1 MKFIFSFFVLTTI
14 SLFGQTVGG
23 SGVPGTHSGP
33 VTLTHIIGSTGA
45 PTVAAGAGAGTSP
58 TLAVVS
64 GSTDLSG
71 YVTATT
77 GTTPTATAAVFTLT
91 FNVAYTLAPK
101 CLAWPANAA
110 TQALVG
116 AAAAQIFP
124 ANTST
129 TVFVLTQGA
138 TALAAA
144 TAYEWGYTCTQ

>member
-1 MKFIFSFFVLTTI
+1 MKFILSFFVLTTI

-23 SGVPGTHSGP
+23 NGVPGSSPGTS
-33 VTLTHIIGSTGA
+33 GA
-45 PTVAAGAGAGTSP
+45 PTVVAGSGAGTSP

-64 GSTDLSG
+64 GSNDLSG

-77 GTTPTATAAVFTLT
+77 GTTPTASAAVFTLS
-91 FNVAYTLAPK
+91 FNVVYTLAPK
-101 CLAWPANAA
+101 CLAWPANPA

-124 ANTST
+124 ANISTS
-129 TVFVLTQGA
+129 VFVLTQGA

-144 TAYEWGYTCTQ
+144 TAYEWGYRCTQ

>member
-1 MKFIFSFFVLTTI
+1 MKLILSFLVLTTI
-14 SLFGQTVGG
+14 SLFGQSVGG
-23 SGVPGTHSGP
+23 NGVPGSSAGT
-33 VTLTHIIGSTGA
+33 TGA
-45 PTVAAGAGAGTSP
+45 PTVAAGSGAGTSP
-58 TLAVVS
+58 TLVVAS

-77 GTTPTATAAVFTLT
+77 GTTPTASAAVFTLS
-91 FNVAYTLAPK
+91 FNVAYTQAPK
-101 CLAWPANAA
+101 CLAWAVNPA

-116 AAAAQIFP
+116 AAAAQIFA

-129 TVFVLTQGA
+129 SEFVLTQGT